1 MCEGPLHV
9 HPWLKGSLLHGSPRV
24 FLRHYS
30 LWCVWGGGA
39 RKKVQA
45 GYISIVVFSSV
56 QRQEPQRSMQVIQ
69 ESYRMRVWA
78 Q

>member
-1 MCEGPLHV
+1 MVLQGF
-9 HPWLKGSLLHGSPRV
+9 
-24 FLRHYS
+24 FLDITPS
-30 LWCVWGGGA
+30 GVCGGGGA